1 MVAVC
6 FCLLCLG
13 IIFYYHIRERKL
25 LARLQQM
32 LDCAIFGTF
41 EDRQLDESKLS
52 LLETSMQR
60 YLCDQK
66 LSYTEL
72 FEQKENMQKLI
83 SDISHQAATPVA
95 NIMLYSQL
103 LEEDLAS
110 IPDSSHL
117 VQYISPIL
125 DQAGKM
131 DFFIQLLTKIARL
144 EKDIIALKPV
154 EQRIDSVLHALEQQY
169 GLKAKEKNIRLTVA
183 SSSETAVFDRKW
195 TIEAAS
201 NVVDNAIK
209 YTPAGGNISVCVTP
223 YQMFLRL
230 DVTDNGIG
238 IHESEHGKIFTRFY
252 RCGTVQDEMGTGI
265 GLYITRE
272 VMKAQDGYVKVSS
285 KEGTGSTFS
294 LFFLKHQLSQK

>member
-1 MVAVC
+1 
-6 FCLLCLG
+6 
-13 IIFYYHIRERKL
+13 
-25 LARLQQM
+25 M
-32 LDCAIFGTF
+32 LF
-41 EDRQLDESKLS
+41 RS
-52 LLETSMQR
+52 
-60 YLCDQK
+60 
-66 LSYTEL
+66 
-72 FEQKENMQKLI
+72 
-83 SDISHQAATPVA
+83 
-95 NIMLYSQL
+95 
-103 LEEDLAS
+103 
-110 IPDSSHL
+110 
-117 VQYISPIL
+117 
-125 DQAGKM
+125 
-131 DFFIQLLTKIARL
+131 
-144 EKDIIALKPV
+144 
-154 EQRIDSVLHALEQQY
+154 ALEQQY